1 MDYTKTTMQPQVNEI
16 WRHYKTKGDYLIIN
30 LATMQVKVETL
41 DMQPCV
47 IHKALSDEKIWLRP
61 LIDFIELVNGEEGG
75 ASWAL

>member
-1 MDYTKTTMQPQVNEI
+1 MQPQVNEI

-47 IHKALSDEKIWLRP
+47 IYKALSDETIWVRP
-61 LIDFIELVNGEEGG
+61 LVDFIELVNGEDGVQVRRFSKAG
-75 ASWAL
+75 